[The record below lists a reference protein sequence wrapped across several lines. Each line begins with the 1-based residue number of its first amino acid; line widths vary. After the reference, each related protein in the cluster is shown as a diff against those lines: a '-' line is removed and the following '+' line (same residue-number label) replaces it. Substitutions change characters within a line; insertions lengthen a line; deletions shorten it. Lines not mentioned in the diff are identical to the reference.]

1 MPDEGKFDLN
11 KDIGHLYQEKD
22 TLGEEI
28 RRLDRE
34 KIERLEKSNEE
45 LEKKAEWLDKERIKA
60 IKERDNFR
68 KQVKNFRGKKWSGA
82 LRMVLALVVIDLI
95 ILPLLVWALKIPT
108 PWIFIGLGII
118 TFFGLLLITSYM
130 SGTSPL
136 NTGEVR
142 KAVTGSFVIIYF
154 AFVPLVAFGSIN
166 LPADEPIK
174 TIVTNFT
181 WIVGAVVIFYFGSR
195 AVEEYVKVKNQ

>member
-45 LEKKAEWLDKERIKA
+45 LEKKVEWLDKERIKA

-68 KQVKNFRGKKWSGA
+68 KQVKISGGK
-82 LRMVLALVVIDLI
+82 MVRCPQDG
-95 ILPLLVWALKIPT
+95 P
-108 PWIFIGLGII
+108 
-118 TFFGLLLITSYM
+118 
-130 SGTSPL
+130 GTGC
-136 NTGEVR
+136 N
-142 KAVTGSFVIIYF
+142 
-154 AFVPLVAFGSIN
+154 
-166 LPADEPIK
+166 
-174 TIVTNFT
+174 
-181 WIVGAVVIFYFGSR
+181 
-195 AVEEYVKVKNQ
+195 